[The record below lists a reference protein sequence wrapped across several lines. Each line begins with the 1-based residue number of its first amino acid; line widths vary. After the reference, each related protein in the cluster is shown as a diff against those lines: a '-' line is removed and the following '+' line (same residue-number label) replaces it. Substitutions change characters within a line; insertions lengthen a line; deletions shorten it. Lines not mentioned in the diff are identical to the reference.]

1 MDTSATFWLPTRG
14 STVAKDV
21 DALFYFL
28 TYLSTFFF
36 VLIVAVMIIF
46 VLKYRR
52 KEGTARAEGGKA
64 HNVWL
69 EATWIVVPT
78 IIVIIIFVWGAKVYL
93 KMTVVPAEA
102 LEIKVTAQKWFWS
115 FDYPEGGTTVNELV
129 VPVDKPVKLLMSS
142 RDVIHSLFIPAFR
155 VKRDVLPNRYQITWF
170 QATATGEYNLLSAE
184 YCGSKHSSM
193 TGIIRV
199 LNNREYMAWLEEL
212 SFAGEGFT
220 PLEYGEKLYTSKACN
235 TCHSID
241 GSAGNGPSFFKVF
254 NNEVKLDDG
263 STHSA
268 DENYIRESILIPTKR
283 VVAGFQPIMPTYQGL
298 LKDREIDALVAY
310 IKSLGE

>member
-1 MDTSATFWLPTRG
+1 
-14 STVAKDV
+14 
-21 DALFYFL
+21 
-28 TYLSTFFF
+28 
-36 VLIVAVMIIF
+36 
-46 VLKYRR
+46 
-52 KEGTARAEGGKA
+52 
-64 HNVWL
+64 
-69 EATWIVVPT
+69 
-78 IIVIIIFVWGAKVYL
+78 
-93 KMTVVPAEA
+93 
-102 LEIKVTAQKWFWS
+102 
-115 FDYPEGGTTVNELV
+115 
-129 VPVDKPVKLLMSS
+129 
-142 RDVIHSLFIPAFR
+142 
-155 VKRDVLPNRYQITWF
+155 
-170 QATATGEYNLLSAE
+170 
-184 YCGSKHSSM
+184 M